1 MKTASTL
8 MALALCAGSA
18 HADTISDW
26 NGKLVEVMLA
36 EQSNPL
42 VQSRN
47 AALVHAAM
55 FEAVNSVERR
65 YAPYRQAIDD
75 THGASAAA
83 AAAVAAHRSLL
94 ALYPKHK
101 PAIDGALL
109 MSLDGID
116 AQAMT
121 AGAAIGEKAAAQVLQ
136 LRAADGTQD
145 TTPYVALTARGA
157 WVPNPGMPALGVRW
171 GSVTPW
177 VLKSGSQF
185 RPGPPPDLASEQFK
199 RDYLETKE
207 LGAKASARRTAEQTQ
222 VARFWIASG
231 PVLWSQP
238 AAQLSAARKLSLV
251 DSARAFALLHMA
263 GADALTACWDAKYT
277 YHNFRPITAIR
288 AGVDGLPADAAW
300 EPAIPTPPFPAYVSG
315 HACYSGAAT
324 AVLGALFGSGDIAP
338 VTIKSPTAPGLERR
352 PTRLA
357 DIAAD
362 ANDARIWGGIHGRT
376 DQTEGEALGRKVGA
390 YVLAHTLRSMSQIA
404 ETR

>member
-26 NGKLVEVMLA
+26 NSKLVEVMLA

-65 YAPYRQAIDD
+65 YAPYRQAIDG

-136 LRAADGTQD
+136 LRTADGTQD
-145 TTPYVALTARGA
+145 TTPYVAQTARGA

-222 VARFWIASG
+222 IARFWIASG

-324 AVLGALFGSGDIAP
+324 AVLGALFGSGDVTP

-352 PTRLA
+352 HTRLA
-357 DIAAD
+357 DIAAE
-362 ANDARIWGGIHGRT
+362 ANDARIWGGIHWRT

>member
-1 MKTASTL
+1 
-8 MALALCAGSA
+8 
-18 HADTISDW
+18 
-26 NGKLVEVMLA
+26 
-36 EQSNPL
+36 
-42 VQSRN
+42 
-47 AALVHAAM
+47 M

-65 YAPYRQAIDD
+65 YAPYRQAIDGRR
-75 THGASAAA
+75 GASAAV

-94 ALYPKHK
+94 ALYPKRK
-101 PAIDGALL
+101 PAIDEALL
-109 MSLDGID
+109 MSLDGIE
-116 AQAMT
+116 AQAM
-121 AGAAIGEKAAAQVLQ
+121 ADGVAIGETAAARLLE
-136 LRAADGTQD
+136 LRSADGMQD
-145 TTPYVALTARGA
+145 AAPYVAQTARGA

-177 VLKSGSQF
+177 LLKSGSQF

-207 LGAKASARRTAEQTQ
+207 LGAKASARRTTEQTQ
-222 VARFWIASG
+222 IARFWIASG

-251 DSARAFALLHMA
+251 DSARSFALLHMA

-288 AGVDGLPADAAW
+288 AGLDGLPADAAW

-315 HACYSGAAT
+315 HACYSGAAA
-324 AVLGALFGSGDIAP
+324 AVLGALFGSGDVTP

-352 PTRLA
+352 YARLD
-357 DIAAD
+357 DIAAE
-362 ANDARIWGGIHGRT
+362 ANDARIWGGIHWRT
-376 DQTEGEALGRKVGA
+376 DQAEGEALGRKVGA
-390 YVLAHTLRSMSQIA
+390 YALANAPMGQSA